1 MKRITGSRNS
11 SRCKKFEY
19 AEGIATLIRNAFRF
33 VPRRFQAT
41 FERFPLAVL
50 CIAGFYILGI
60 FDLPLPHGWQ
70 WVILLLT
77 YCGTFWL
84 VSIKLCVEAHGL
96 STRVSNSI
104 GLVTFAPVSYLAL
117 VSADTSSDVLGY
129 AFPVLFALMFV
140 APFLRR
146 NVKFEEMRQFYNQFW
161 GHIGR
166 TIPIIFLFFMIA
178 LAVFFWLY
186 PVFGIP
192 KHRRA
197 FGPLT
202 EIIIG
207 LLFPIIALMGIPKI
221 QKKSGCPGDKF

>member
-1 MKRITGSRNS
+1 MGSWNS

-19 AEGIATLIRNAFRF
+19 AEGITTLIRNAFRF
-33 VPRRFQAT
+33 VPRKFQAT

-50 CIAGFYILGI
+50 CIAGFYVLGL
-60 FDLPLPHGWQ
+60 FDLPLPHGWG
-70 WVILLLT
+70 WVIILLT
-77 YCGTFWL
+77 YCGAFWL
-84 VSIKLCVEAHGL
+84 VSIGLYSEAHGL
-96 STRVSNSI
+96 PMRVTVAIS
-104 GLVTFAPVSYLAL
+104 LVTFLPIPYPAL
-117 VSADTSSDVLGY
+117 ITPDISSDVLGY
-129 AFPVLFALMFV
+129 ALPALFALMFI

-146 NVKFEEMRQFYNQFW
+146 NVKFKEVGQFYNQFW

-166 TIPIIFLFFMIA
+166 TIPIVFLLFMIA

-197 FGPLT
+197 FGPLS

-207 LLFPIIALMGIPKI
+207 LLFPMMALMGIPKI
-221 QKKSGCPGDKF
+221 QKKSGHPEDKF